1 MSLIVN
7 GSTGSIIGTL
17 PAGMVM
23 YFANTTVPQGWFQ
36 CVGTAVS
43 RTNYPELFAAIGTT
57 YGAGDGSTTFN
68 LPDFRGQFLR
78 SWASSSTTVT
88 VFSGFISDNIG
99 INPGPG
105 NILKVDTAPSSRLY
119 PGLVLTGSYGSTSL
133 AAGTIIL
140 NQLTGT
146 TGGAGTYTV
155 SGPAIITAGGF
166 TITAKVPDAGRTM
179 GFAAVET
186 DAIRNITG
194 SFQGATNGTRF
205 SNVSGAFNG
214 NGSANADVGS
224 FSTTGNTTIVLNAS
238 TQVPTSTENRP
249 VNSALMVCI
258 KY

>member
-23 YFANTTVPQGWFQ
+23 YFANTTAPQGWFQ
-36 CVGTAVS
+36 CNGAAIS
-43 RTNYPELFAAIGTT
+43 RTTYLDLFSAIGTV
-57 YGAGDGSTTFN
+57 YGTGNGSTTFN

-78 SWASSSTTVT
+78 AWSSATPTMAT
-88 VFSGFISDNIG
+88 FTGT
-99 INPGPG
+99 INNLATPTPAAG
-105 NILKVDTAPSSRLY
+105 NILTVTTP
-119 PGLVLTGSYGSTSL
+119 PTGTLRIGQVITGGAT
-133 AAGTIIL
+133 AAGTIII

-155 SGPAIITAGGF
+155 SGANQLVVSAALTAS
-166 TITAKVPDAGRTM
+166 VPDAGRTI
-179 GFAAVET
+179 GSTQT

-194 SFQGATNGTRF
+194 S
-205 SNVSGAFNG
+205 VSGAANPTRFASATG
-214 NGSANADVGS
+214 AFTTSVSATRDLGTGSGSAD
-224 FSTTGNTTIVLNAS
+224 STFTLNAS